1 MAAVL
6 AGRGR
11 LTVSTLGLKQI
22 AQRRLPPSSPLRQII
37 LSEPDSLGVDVFH
50 SHLEILLRLA
60 DLEGTEAGRSVR
72 G

>member
-11 LTVSTLGLKQI
+11 LAVSTLGLKQF
-22 AQRRLPPSSPLRQII
+22 AQRRLPLGSPLRQII
-37 LSEPDSLGVDVFH
+37 LSEPDSLDVNVFL
-50 SHLEILLRLA
+50 SHLDILLRLA
-60 DLEGTEAGRSVR
+60 DLEGTEAGRPVR